1 MDKFQKVG
9 LSILGSALGIWG
21 VLGLYKDTLNGTDW
35 IRSIITVAIG
45 GAFIAIAAILA
56 KKGIDVG
63 GSK

>member
-21 VLGLYKDTLNGTDW
+21 VLELYKNVVNWGQA
-35 IRSIITVAIG
+35 IATVLIG
-45 GAFIAIAAILA
+45 GALIAVAAILA

-63 GSK
+63 GQK